1 MKSFGLLRT
10 NVGLTTNIKIMIDTN
25 YKLSLDSIESNM
37 NLSFDKFKK
46 VSFNKSNYYDE
57 LIPYFYKDLP
67 AETAYSIKYE
77 NDAETMSNDF
87 AYQYDELYN
96 YGARNII
103 DNKNYSEEYE
113 YFAPLYITKTGLPK
127 NFIVFRV
134 DGPGIGTLTATNFR
148 TEIINKLKTVKL
160 FDLTKESL
168 FGEWLYTNFVDNKY
182 FPDAPLEID
191 FRNLEFCRWNG
202 IDYQNGGYTS
212 KSLFIDDILDE
223 EKEIFELEKFVF
235 DSYKNNK
242 VVFPN
247 ILNLS
252 FLFDDTPSTPEQKRS
267 WSINRYYGFYLDD
280 LELVTTMSSYI
291 PVPLKSDIVVLS
303 GDDRNILSSPSGYPF
318 EEVWTDKKPFYV
330 EYKGKYYKVEQYT
343 ETITNQ
349 LIKVKNTKGNTSEDR
364 MQRDLGFSSS
374 KKQASSVKVVN
385 TKDLTTNTKSAVES
399 YGEVIVTKYRIISDL
414 DFGGMTYS
422 DFNQNF
428 GEIKDNILKDL
439 SDNSITIDNFDTADI
454 WLINIDGLYHNLIQ
468 SGTNSISVN
477 SDYSFQFNE
486 NSYTYKVNGV
496 EKTINT
502 IVDFNNPP
510 TIFNIYKAKLTDI
523 KDFDD
528 RLVDTEYSKYE
539 YEMLTDL
546 TNTDETKMYFEDL
559 TSKTDPRDLDD
570 FVYKNEVVK
579 IPVSSEYTANY
590 ETFKVDDTT
599 GNLSEIWRKNPVY
612 CRFGFQNSISGNDIP
627 YLLNNS
633 LIFEDYNRTVNTSD
647 IHPRRIERNL
657 DYFYTINSATSSY
670 LHHSLHVEGFTYSS
684 IDNTFKFELDKYLNQ
699 GTYSYDYFSYFF
711 SKQTQFLNG
720 DIKKNTKKY
729 SYFNVGDDSVPNHSL
744 FRGIRFEIYKVEGV
758 NLNSNNQIDKIN
770 ISTNNDFVDYKMSV
784 LLSDNDL
791 RVTDNNIPASLTQSA
806 STLEWTI
813 IDEWKMDK
821 IYASG
826 SVVIFDDILYQNRNI
841 TGLPL
846 GPCAPTTKII
856 VNGIDVYVLSN
867 PANQGWTPYSDVP
880 TNTEVFWSPGSS
892 NTNGSFVYNSGEYY
906 VENTL
911 PTQTSTQYYYS
922 SPAIG
927 ISNLIPYTIDFWK
940 PSNQYATGS
949 IVMYNNKVFISNT
962 DNNIFHPNQSQ
973 WIDISTINNFNST
986 TTYSKSDIVK
996 SGNNYYI
1003 SLTSSNA
1010 NNSLNPPAWE
1020 ISSRIPLPSFF
1031 KWKLVEIWNPNKSYT
1046 TGSYVVHNEILYQYP
1061 SLVNAIS
1068 TIIGLEPGI
1077 YNGWQRK
1084 YSLIPD
1090 TDFKYNINYTEDN
1103 TNGNPIILLN
1113 DKYYLSTNKSIEST
1127 LDNGIIIYINKKW
1140 KNILVNINISDN
1152 TYTNVSSTNR
1162 DDLYNELYKKL
1173 TATNFMAAI
1182 NDITN
1187 KYGFTDYVSY
1197 VVIDED
1203 NIINKY
1209 SYTNNIVNLPYI
1221 IKCEGP
1227 DSLDVKIQ
1235 SLLKRPINLPNP
1247 LNPFRK
1253 LENGKIL
1260 NINQLNFYNGNPVG
1274 VNIIENQFAP
1284 KVTENYHGSKNIL
1297 SDTIYRFSGYY
1308 MPLFYDIELFKRDY
1322 EYKKV
1327 GNYLFD
1333 TTLTNFGIVKERK
1346 VRKINRKG
1354 SILKLKDNPDEKSI
1368 YPMLDEFGY
1377 SIYDFFIFSSTWD
1390 LKYYLETSTLAKAN
1404 KDYLEKYTI
1413 DENIVNNNNI
1423 VIPITI
1429 PTNIG
1434 PSN

>member
-1 MKSFGLLRT
+1 
-10 NVGLTTNIKIMIDTN
+10 MIDTN

-77 NDAETMSNDF
+77 SDAETMSNDF

-127 NFIVFRV
+127 KFIVFRV
-134 DGPGIGTLTATNFR
+134 DEPGIGTLTTANFK

-160 FDLTKESL
+160 FDLTKESI
-168 FGEWLYTNFVDNKY
+168 FGEWLHTNFIDNKY
-182 FPDAPLEID
+182 FPDSPLEID
-191 FRNLEFCRWNG
+191 FRSLEFCRWNG

-252 FLFDDTPSTPEQKRS
+252 FLFDDTPSTPEQKRR

-280 LELVTTMSSYI
+280 LKLVTTMSSYI
-291 PVPLKSDIVVLS
+291 PVPLKNDIIVLS
-303 GDDRNILSSPSGYPF
+303 GTDRNILSSPSGYPF

-330 EYKGKYYKVEQYT
+330 EYSGKYYKVEQYT

-349 LIKVKNTKGNTSEDR
+349 LIKIKNTTGNTSVDR
-364 MQRDLGFSSS
+364 MERDLGFSSS
-374 KKQASSVKVVN
+374 KKQASTVKMVN
-385 TKDLTTNTKSAVES
+385 TKNLTTNTKSAVEN

-422 DFNQNF
+422 SFNQNF
-428 GEIKDNILKDL
+428 GEIKNNQLIDMSKNPIL
-439 SDNSITIDNFDTADI
+439 IDGFDSADI
-454 WLINIDGLYHNLIQ
+454 WLINIDGVYHNLIN

-510 TIFNIYKAKLTDI
+510 TIFDIYKLKLTDI

-539 YEMLTDL
+539 YEKSTEL

-599 GNLSEIWRKNPVY
+599 GNLSELWRKNSVY
-612 CRFGFQNSISGNDIP
+612 CRFGFQNSISGNDVP

-633 LIFEDYNRTVNTSD
+633 LIFEDYNRTVNVSD
-647 IHPRRIERNL
+647 IHPKRIERNL

-670 LHHSLHVEGFTYSS
+670 LHHTLHVEGFTYSS
-684 IDNTFKFELDKYLNQ
+684 IDNTFKFELDKYLNLQ
-699 GTYSYDYFSYFF
+699 YDMVLGTYSYDYFSYFF

-720 DIKKNTKKY
+720 DIKKNTRKY

-744 FRGIRFEIYKVEGV
+744 FRGIRFDVYKVEGV

-784 LLSDNDL
+784 LLSDNDYQPIFL
-791 RVTDNNIPASLTQSA
+791 DNNSNQIIGLTYSPNQ
-806 STLEWTI
+806 LEWSI

-821 IYASG
+821 VYATG
-826 SVVIFDDILYQNRNI
+826 SVVIFDDILFTNPNG
-841 TGLPL
+841 TL
-846 GPCAPTTKII
+846 GPCGPTINL
-856 VNGIDVYVLSN
+856 NGNNVISN
-867 PANQGWTPYSDVP
+867 PSNQGWNIYSDGV
-880 TNTEVFWSPGSS
+880 NNDNRIFWSPRQ
-892 NTNGSFVYNSGEYY
+892 NDTFIYNSGEYWQKNFTTETGSDY
-906 VENTL
+906 INFWI
-911 PTQTSTQYYYS
+911 PPDTQS
-922 SPAIG
+922 S
-927 ISNLIPYTIDFWK
+927 SNYG
-940 PSNQYATGS
+940 TGS
-949 IVMYNNKVFISNT
+949 IVMYNNKVYISNT
-962 DNNIFHPNQSQ
+962 YNNNFHPNQKQ
-973 WIDISTINNFNST
+973 WIDISTISKFDSSI
-986 TTYSKSDIVK
+986 TYSKSDIVI
-996 SGNNYYI
+996 STDSYYI
-1003 SLTSSNA
+1003 SLVDKNKG
-1010 NNSLNPPAWE
+1010 NNIENSLVWE
-1020 ISSRIPLPSFF
+1020 RTVNKPTADLFY
-1031 KWKLVEIWNPNKSYT
+1031 WKLIEIWNPTKRYEQQA
-1046 TGSYVVHNEILYQYP
+1046 YVVHNNVLYRNFRRQVTQMQVQQLFRPQNPYLEMLPGFEPGVDVDWARQY
-1061 SLVNAIS
+1061 SLV
-1068 TIIGLEPGI
+1068 
-1077 YNGWQRK
+1077 
-1084 YSLIPD
+1084 PD
-1090 TDFKYNINYTEDN
+1090 TDYTYSIYS
-1103 TNGNPIILLN
+1103 NPIILLN
-1113 DKYYLSTNKSIEST
+1113 DRYYMATNKTEDST
-1127 LDNGIIIYINKKW
+1127 LDNGIVIYINKKW
-1140 KNILVNINISDN
+1140 ENILVNINISDN

-1173 TATNFMAAI
+1173 TATNFMTAI

-1197 VVIDED
+1197 IVIDND
-1203 NIINKY
+1203 NTISKY
-1209 SYTNNIVNLPYI
+1209 SYTNNITSLPYI

-1235 SLLKRPINLPNP
+1235 SLLKRPIYLPNP
-1247 LNPFRK
+1247 LNPIKK
-1253 LENGKIL
+1253 LEKGKIL
-1260 NINQLNFYNGNPVG
+1260 NINQLNYYNGNPVG
-1274 VNIIENQFAP
+1274 VNIIENRFAP
-1284 KVTENYHGSKNIL
+1284 KVTENYHGATNYIK
-1297 SDTIYRFSGYY
+1297 DTIYRFSGYY

-1322 EYKKV
+1322 EYKEV

-1333 TTLTNFGIVKERK
+1333 TSLTNFGIIKERK

-1354 SILKLKDNPDEKSI
+1354 SILKLKDSPDEKSI

-1390 LKYYLETSTLAKAN
+1390 LKYYLETSTLTKAN

>member
-1 MKSFGLLRT
+1 MKSFAILRT

-134 DGPGIGTLTATNFR
+134 DGPGIGTLTTANFKSD
-148 TEIINKLKTVKL
+148 IISKFKTIKL

-223 EKEIFELEKFVF
+223 EKEIFEFEKFVF

-374 KKQASSVKVVN
+374 KKQASSVKIIN
-385 TKDLTTNTKSAVES
+385 TKDLTTNTKSAVEN

-422 DFNQNF
+422 SFNQNF
-428 GEIKDNILKDL
+428 GEIRDNILKDM
-439 SDNSITIDNFDTADI
+439 SDMPITIDNFNTADI
-454 WLINIDGLYHNLIQ
+454 WLINIDGLYHSLIQ

-486 NSYTYKVNGV
+486 NSYTYKVNNV

-528 RLVDTEYSKYE
+528 RLIDTEYSKYE
-539 YEMLTDL
+539 YEKLTDL

-612 CRFGFQNSISGNDIP
+612 CRFGFQNSISGNDMP

-633 LIFEDYNRTVNTSD
+633 LIFEDYNRTVNVSD

-670 LHHSLHVEGFTYSS
+670 LHHSLHVENFNSDNT

-720 DIKKNTKKY
+720 DIKKNTIKY

-784 LLSDNDL
+784 LLSDNDFSL
-791 RVTDNNIPASLTQSA
+791 TNTIPASLTQSA

-821 IYASG
+821 IYAINSI
-826 SVVIFDDILYQNRNI
+826 VIFDDILYQNRS
-841 TGLPL
+841 GLPL
-846 GPCAPTTKII
+846 GPCGPTTKII
-856 VNGIDVYVLSN
+856 LNAIPVDVLSN
-867 PANQGWTPYSDVP
+867 PTNQGWDIYSNIL
-880 TNTEVFWSPGSS
+880 TNKEIFWSPGSL

-911 PTQTSTQYYYS
+911 PTQTSTQYYNS
-922 SPAIG
+922 SVIG
-927 ISNLIPYTIDFWK
+927 IGNLIPYTIDFWK

-973 WIDISTINNFNST
+973 WVDISTINDFNST
-986 TTYSKSDIVK
+986 VTYSKSDIVK
-996 SGNNYYI
+996 SSGNYYI
-1003 SLTSSNA
+1003 SLIDNNVNNTIINELKWSKSTSFFV
-1010 NNSLNPPAWE
+1010 
-1020 ISSRIPLPSFF
+1020 PSYF
-1031 KWKLVEIWNPNKSYT
+1031 KWKLVEIWNPIKTYT
-1046 TGSYVVHNEILYQYP
+1046 AGSYVVHNEILYNN
-1061 SLVNAIS
+1061 SLVILP
-1068 TIIGLEPGI
+1068 GLEPGI
-1077 YNGWQRK
+1077 YNGWERR

-1090 TDFKYNINYTEDN
+1090 TDFRYNRSYTEDN
-1103 TNGNPIILLN
+1103 KNGNPIILLN
-1113 DKYYLSTNKSIEST
+1113 DKYYMATNGTASTST

-1173 TATNFMAAI
+1173 TATNFMASI

-1203 NIINKY
+1203 NTINKY

-1260 NINQLNFYNGNPVG
+1260 NINQLNYYNGNPVG

-1322 EYKKV
+1322 EYKKT

-1354 SILKLKDNPDEKSI
+1354 SILKLKDNADEKSV

-1390 LKYYLETSTLAKAN
+1390 LKYYLETSTLTKAN

-1413 DENIVNNNNI
+1413 DENIVNKNNI
-1423 VIPITI
+1423 IIPITI